1 MNLQLHVWC
10 RTPKQAER
18 KQSWKSRCKFPIQ
31 EIVGCLSGG
40 CETQA
45 WRWLQWA
52 WRNSMC
58 GGGNS
63 RWEEG
68 KAERSPLAS
77 PSSSGPWRPVA
88 NCVTMRCEAKWA
100 AYEVCAGRP
109 RFVRSSCLLS
119 QYNVLQ
125 LRIYNH
131 TERAPRIADFGRRL
145 TGLLRNWMAIG
156 MDLGFAIIH
165 MQLLMLMFHIW
176 SFWTRHPL
184 FHYSMPL
191 FTAQ

>member
-1 MNLQLHVWC
+1 VADVKLGLEDDFNEL
-10 RTPKQAER
+10 
-18 KQSWKSRCKFPIQ
+18 
-31 EIVGCLSGG
+31 
-40 CETQA
+40 
-45 WRWLQWA
+45 
-52 WRNSMC
+52 
-58 GGGNS
+58 
-63 RWEEG
+63 EG
-68 KAERSPLAS
+68 
-77 PSSSGPWRPVA
+77 
-88 NCVTMRCEAKWA
+88 T
-100 AYEVCAGRP
+100 VCAVGETHVEKKAKLKDRLLQAQARAALEGLLLIVSPCDAKRSGQHTKYVQDLRRP

-176 SFWTRHPL
+176 SF
-184 FHYSMPL
+184 
-191 FTAQ
+191 